1 MSEHAISDELSP
13 ELEAF
18 QHKIEGLVGTI
29 LLVGVLGSC
38 ALLLSG
44 MVWRFAE
51 SRSFVFDYE
60 LNKMN
65 LFQFLVKELK
75 LTIEGRF
82 RARLLISLGIVT
94 LLLTPYIRVLA
105 SMVYFAFVEKNLKY
119 TLFTAFVL
127 TVLSYTLFLR

>member
-1 MSEHAISDELSP
+1 MSDQRSAAQPSA

-29 LLVGVLGSC
+29 LLVGVLLSC
-38 ALLLSG
+38 TLLLAG
-44 MVWRFAE
+44 LLWRFFE
-51 SRSFVFDYE
+51 SGSFVFDYV
-60 LNKMN
+60 LKGMN
-65 LFQFLVKELK
+65 LFQFLTKELT
-75 LTIEGRF
+75 LTIEGKF

-127 TVLSYTLFLR
+127 AVLSYTLFLR

>member
-1 MSEHAISDELSP
+1 MSKHAIADELSP

-18 QHKIEGLVGTI
+18 QRKIEGLVGTI
-29 LLVGVLGSC
+29 LLVGVLASC

-51 SRSFVFDYE
+51 SGSFVFDYE

-65 LFQFLVKELK
+65 LFQFMIKELT
-75 LTIEGRF
+75 LTIEGKF